1 MTRTKRAKT
10 SVVESSAKA
19 SRGRHRWNNCNCRR
33 DTFFALHV
41 VAAVLVLS
49 SAFDVARAQTG
60 TWSKAQLSVPR
71 CCLAGTS
78 AGIWAIFAGGFI
90 ASTDCPSC
98 LLNIP
103 SNAVDMY
110 NSATGVWTRSNL
122 SQARGGLAATSV
134 GNVAFFAGGFATGA
148 QCCNSTRKFA

>member
-1 MTRTKRAKT
+1 MNA
-10 SVVESSAKA
+10 
-19 SRGRHRWNNCNCRR
+19 RWNHCRR
-33 DTFFALHV
+33 DKFIALHV

-49 SAFDVARAQTG
+49 SAFDVARANEG

-78 AGIWAIFAGGFI
+78 AGTWAIFAGGNI
-90 ASTDCPSC
+90 APPDCPGC
-98 LLNIP
+98 MLNIP

-110 NSATGVWTRSNL
+110 NSATGVWMRSNL

-134 GNVAFFAGGFATGA
+134 GNVAFFAGGFVGNVGA
-148 QCCNSTRKFA
+148 